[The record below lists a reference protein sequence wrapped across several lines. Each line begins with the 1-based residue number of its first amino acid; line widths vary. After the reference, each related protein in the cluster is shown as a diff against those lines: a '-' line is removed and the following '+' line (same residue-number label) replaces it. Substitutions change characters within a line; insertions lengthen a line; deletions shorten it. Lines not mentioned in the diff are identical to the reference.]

1 MRGGGGGA
9 AGLQD
14 AKPLSLRM
22 EEEAGQEGAW
32 LTLTFNCCR
41 CLLSKAL

>member
-1 MRGGGGGA
+1 MREEGGGGA

-22 EEEAGQEGAW
+22 EEGAGQEGM
-32 LTLTFNCCR
+32 
-41 CLLSKAL
+41 